1 MLTEQIVG
9 GIPGDYP
16 QEFPFSIVINIEE
29 NTKVKTDK
37 LYDEIQL
44 INEVEVIGKLE
55 IDADLDIEGLDA

>member
-16 QEFPFSIVINIEE
+16 KEFPFSLVINIEE
-29 NTKVKTDK
+29 NTVEKTGK

-44 INEVEVIGKLE
+44 VNEVQVIGELE
-55 IDADLDIEGLDA
+55 ADSDLDIDGLDV